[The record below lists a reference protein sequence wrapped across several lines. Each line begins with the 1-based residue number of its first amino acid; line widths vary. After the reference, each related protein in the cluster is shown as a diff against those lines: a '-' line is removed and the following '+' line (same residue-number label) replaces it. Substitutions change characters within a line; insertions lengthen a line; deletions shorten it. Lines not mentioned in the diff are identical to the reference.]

1 MVLRILSRITKKR
14 NKRTLFSYSTGSKYS
29 SLFHFDELIVLNCIK
44 LTRMLKEKFIEA
56 INKAYTTPL
65 PAIYLGAGIFQGQI
79 IGEAKVNVPLRMMNR
94 HGLVTGATGSGK
106 TRTLQLIAEQLSAA
120 GVPVFMPDMKGDLS
134 GMAKEGIANDKI
146 NERAKALGIKYTPS
160 GFPVELYSLSGKQGA
175 QMRATV
181 TEFGPVLLSKILEL
195 NEVQSGVLSV
205 IFKYADDKNLP
216 IVDFNDLKKVLN
228 YLSEGA
234 GAQEIKSD
242 YGKISTTTSSTILR
256 KIVALEQQGIHMIF
270 GEQSFDIQDLFEKV
284 DGRGVISILNVSDVQ
299 SQPSIFSTFMLALLA
314 ELYQNLPEAGD
325 LDKPKLIFFLD
336 EAHLLFKD
344 APKAFMDQIEQ
355 VIRLIRSK
363 GVGIFFCTQLTQDV
377 PATVLSQLGN
387 RVHHVIRAFT
397 PNDVK
402 ALKETIKTFPKSDFY
417 DMEQQFTQ
425 LGTGQAFITV
435 LNEKGIPTETVVTHL
450 APPASV
456 MGPLTTDEYQN
467 QLKNS
472 DVYKKYKE
480 TVDPQSAFEILEARM
495 KQQDSAEVQKEQQV
509 KTTSRGRQEKST
521 FEEVISSPVAKQVGR
536 ELVRGVFGML
546 FGTTTRRTSRRRGIF

>member
-1 MVLRILSRITKKR
+1 MA
-14 NKRTLFSYSTGSKYS
+14 
-29 SLFHFDELIVLNCIK
+29 
-44 LTRMLKEKFIEA
+44 KEKFIES
-56 INKAYTTPL
+56 INKAYTTSL
-65 PAIYLGAGIFQGQI
+65 PSVYLGAGVYQGEI
-79 IGEAKVNVPLRMMNR
+79 LADAKVNLALRMMNR

-134 GMAKEGIANDKI
+134 GIATEGAANDKI
-146 NERAKALGIKYTPS
+146 NERAAALGIRYSPS
-160 GFPVELYSLSGKQGA
+160 GFPTELYSLSGKRGA

-205 IFKYADDKNLP
+205 IFKYADDKKLP
-216 IVDFNDLKKVLN
+216 IVDFNDLKKILS

-234 GAQEIKSD
+234 GAQEIKAD
-242 YGKISTTTSSTILR
+242 YGKISSTTSGTILR
-256 KIVALEQQGIHMIF
+256 KIVALEQQGIDQIF
-270 GEQSFDIQDLFEKV
+270 GERSFEIEDLFEKV
-284 DGRGVISILNVSDVQ
+284 DGRGVISLLNVSDVQ
-299 SQPSIFSTFMLALLA
+299 SQPAIFSTFMLALLA

-344 APKAFMDQIEQ
+344 APKAFMDQIDQ

-363 GVGIFFCTQLTQDV
+363 GVGVFFCTQLTQDV
-377 PATVLSQLGN
+377 PPTVLSQLGN
-387 RVHHVIRAFT
+387 RIHHVIRAFT

-402 ALKETIKTFPKSDFY
+402 ALKETIKTFPRSEFY

-456 MGPLTTDEYQN
+456 MGPLSEGEYQS
-467 QLKNS
+467 QLDRS
-472 DVYKKYKE
+472 EFYKKYQE
-480 TVDPQSAFEILEARM
+480 AINPQSAYEMLNERLS
-495 KQQDSAEVQKEQQV
+495 QQAEENKS
-509 KTTSRGRQEKST
+509 KPGSPKSPKQEKST
-521 FEEVISSPVAKQVGR
+521 FEEVMASPVAKQVGR

-546 FGTTTRRTSRRRGIF
+546 FGSTPRRNSRRRGIF

>member
-1 MVLRILSRITKKR
+1 MS
-14 NKRTLFSYSTGSKYS
+14 
-29 SLFHFDELIVLNCIK
+29 
-44 LTRMLKEKFIEA
+44 KEKFVKA
-56 INKAYTTPL
+56 ITKAYTTSL
-65 PAIYLGAGIFQGQI
+65 PSIYLGAGVFQAEI
-79 IGEAKVNVPLRMMNR
+79 VADAKVNLALRMMNR

-106 TRTLQLIAEQLSAA
+106 TRTLQLMAEQLSAA

-134 GMAKEGIANDKI
+134 GMAKEGAVNDII
-146 NERAKALGIKYTPS
+146 NERAAALGINYSPS
-160 GFPVELYSLSGKQGA
+160 GFPVELYSLSGKSGA

-216 IVDFNDLKKVLN
+216 IVDFSDLKKVLN

-234 GAQEIKSD
+234 GAQEIKAD
-242 YGKISTTTSSTILR
+242 YGKISSTTAGTILR
-256 KIVALEQQGIHMIF
+256 KIVALEQQGIDQIF
-270 GEQSFDIQDLFEKV
+270 GERSFDVQDLFEKV
-284 DGRGVISILNVSDVQ
+284 DGRGVISLLNVADVQ
-299 SQPSIFSTFMLALLA
+299 SQPAVFSTFMLALLA

-377 PATVLSQLGN
+377 PSTILSQLGN

-402 ALKETIKTFPKSDFY
+402 ALKETIKTFPKSEFY

-435 LNEKGIPTETVVTHL
+435 LNEKGIPTETVVAHL

-456 MGPLTTDEYQN
+456 MGPLSETEYKL
-467 QLKNS
+467 QLEGS
-472 DVYKKYKE
+472 DFYQKYKE
-480 TVDPQSAFEILEARM
+480 TINPQSAFEILSERM
-495 KQQDSAEVQKEQQV
+495 SLQEEEKPQQ
-509 KTTSRGRQEKST
+509 TSRSASTKKEKST
-521 FEEVISSPVAKQVGR
+521 FEEVMGSPVAKQVGR

-546 FGTTTRRTSRRRGIF
+546 FGSTPRRSARRKGLF